1 MRPRRYGRP
10 HLVATGVAIV
20 VAGLLVGGG
29 VAWATRPGG
38 ALAGLVPW
46 AQAADV
52 PSSAP
57 APAPATTT
65 PVPDETALPAATT
78 AAPTPTPTPTAVGID
93 LAQYSTTDAASL
105 WVIVNKQHPID
116 PLTYEPPDLVWVSG
130 AQVRAV
136 VAPDLEA
143 MLAAAQADGVPLGV
157 RTGYRS
163 YGFQQGVHADV
174 VRRDG
179 TAYADKYSARAGY
192 SEHQTGLALDV
203 HSGTEPSCDL
213 KSCFPGTPEAAWVA
227 AHAAEYGFV
236 VRYTPEN
243 TATTGYSPEAWHL
256 RYVGR
261 ELAQWMAA
269 NGVGSLEEAFGVTG
283 GSDYA
288 AD

>member
-1 MRPRRYGRP
+1 M
-10 HLVATGVAIV
+10 V
-20 VAGLLVGGG
+20 VAAGLAVGAG
-29 VAWATRPGG
+29 VAWAIQPGSTLA
-38 ALAGLVPW
+38 ALAPW
-46 AQAADV
+46 SGDAP
-52 PSSAP
+52 PSGAPSATDP
-57 APAPATTT
+57 APDEVAV
-65 PVPDETALPAATT
+65 PVPTTST
-78 AAPTPTPTPTAVGID
+78 AAPTAEPTAEPTAGPTAVGID
-93 LAQYSTTDAASL
+93 LAAYSTTDPSSL

-116 PLTYEPPDLVWVSG
+116 PLTYEPPDLVGVSG

-143 MLAAAQADGVPLGV
+143 MLAAANADGVPLGV

-174 VRRDG
+174 VRRNG
-179 TAYADKYSARAGY
+179 AEYADKYSARAGY

-203 HSGTEPSCDL
+203 HSGSNPSCDL

-243 TATTGYSPEAWHL
+243 ATVTGYSAEGWHL
-256 RYVGR
+256 RYVGH

-269 NGVGSLEEAFGVTG
+269 QGVGSLEEVFGVTG